1 MPYIIRK
8 IRNKDLYK
16 VVNKTTGEIHS
27 SGSTLENAKKQVRLL
42 ENLPENKGQGL
53 ALNAFTSED
62 DSSPIL
68 LPMLND
74 IILEI
79 PKYFVYQVF
88 PKSLKPNER
97 RFKIFIPTTNNTN
110 KLSSRLK
117 KSSIEVKAIDNDEI
131 KLHENKDNVIQI
143 PPKLSEFSK
152 QDQNKLKDY
161 FLNVENNIKKEL
173 KAPEIRE
180 QKAKGRKIKYA
191 TNEEAKAIQAQQKRD
206 ASKKKYNS
214 LKEASLILKEKKRQE
229 KEAQKLLKKQ
239 EKEAQKLLKKQQGTG
254 IIKNIKKI
262 GNKVINKISE
272 VGKQTG
278 KFIEKVIN
286 PDAFMPPSV
295 KDIMNN
301 HGQEIITSIT
311 LRRNPVSHLI
321 TGAMNAVS
329 LGSFQKKL
337 DQQPYDEL
345 FHLAMLVETNNT
357 RFLLEKIERVN
368 ISKSIGNPEGL
379 EKFDVP
385 LNNKEINVFDL
396 INNTKE
402 QMGKTQFLDY
412 DPVSN
417 NCQVFI
423 MNVLDANGLLNNEN
437 KLWVK
442 QDTEVLFKDNKVL
455 AKISKKLTDIGAS
468 ANVLLH
474 GGKLINK
481 NYEKNNIS
489 SNTIMN
495 DLSYSLPQKQMQH
508 EQQLYATLQNSS
520 SLPEPLMAGSGII
533 KRIKRVGNRIVKKVN
548 RGIDMVE
555 SGIDAIE
562 DIEDKIDKTISQIK
576 NIPEEAK
583 MRLKN
588 VGLDVAE
595 ILLKRGVPV
604 TAGTLAGIIATGM
617 TGQPAAGIA
626 SSIIAGYST
635 QMAVNKLAKEENI
648 NGNGLYGGMGL
659 YASSQGR
666 GVDSDSEDECCSM
679 CGGRLLVDKKIS
691 IRDAYNA
698 AKSVPKVYKENMSSL
713 KSGKQEGSGFIKMP
727 STPVKDSPEMKEYI
741 KKLKEMEKKKDM
753 SGGMM
758 RIPPQPK
765 VIENG
770 IVRPMGGRL
779 VKGSPE
785 MKAKMAKLRALRKK
799 K

>member
-16 VVNKTTGEIHS
+16 VINSKTKEVHS
-27 SGSTLENAKKQVRLL
+27 NGSTLENANKQVRLL
-42 ENLPENKGQGL
+42 ENLSENKGQGIPL
-53 ALNAFTSED
+53 DAFTSED
-62 DSSPIL
+62 GESPIL
-68 LPMLND
+68 LPILNEVV
-74 IILEI
+74 LEI
-79 PKYFVYQVF
+79 PKYFVYQIY
-88 PKSLKPNER
+88 PKNLKPNER
-97 RFKIFIPTTNNTN
+97 RFKVFIPTTNTN

-117 KSSIEVKAIDNDEI
+117 KTSIEVKSVDNDEI
-131 KLHENKDNVIQI
+131 NLHDSKDNVIQV

-152 QDQNKLKDY
+152 QDQNKLRDY
-161 FLNVENNIKKEL
+161 FLNVEDNIKKEL

-180 QKAKGRKIKYA
+180 QKAKGRKIKY
-191 TNEEAKAIQAQQKRD
+191 TTKEEAKAIQAQQKRD
-206 ASKKKYNS
+206 ASKKKYNA
-214 LKEASLILKEKKRQE
+214 LKEASLILKQKKREE
-229 KEAQKLLKKQ
+229 KEAQKTLKKQ
-239 EKEAQKLLKKQQGTG
+239 EKEAQKILKQQQKQQGSG

-262 GNKVINKISE
+262 GNKVVNKISE

-311 LRRNPVSHLI
+311 LRRNPVSKLI
-321 TGAMNAVS
+321 IGAMNAVS

-337 DQQPYDEL
+337 DQQPYDKL
-345 FHLAMLVETNNT
+345 FHLAMLVQTNNT
-357 RFLLEKIERVN
+357 KFLLEKIERVN

-379 EKFDVP
+379 ETLAVP

-396 INNTKE
+396 INNTLK
-402 QMGKTQFLDY
+402 QMGKNKFLDY

-417 NCQVFI
+417 NCQVFL
-423 MNVLDANGLLNNEN
+423 MNVLDANGLLNESN
-437 KLWVK
+437 KDWVK
-442 QDTEVLFKDNKVL
+442 QNTEVLFKGNKVL

-481 NYEKNNIS
+481 NYEKNNIL

-604 TAGTLAGIIATGM
+604 TAGTLAGIMATAM

-626 SSIIAGYST
+626 ASVIAGYST

-648 NGNGLYGGMGL
+648 NGNGLYSGSGL

-666 GVDSDSEDECCSM
+666 GMDSDSEDECCSH
-679 CGGRLLVDKKIS
+679 CGMSGGKLLIDKKFS
-691 IRDAYNA
+691 VRDVYDA

-713 KSGKQEGSGFIKMP
+713 KSGKQEG
-727 STPVKDSPEMKEYI
+727 
-741 KKLKEMEKKKDM
+741 
-753 SGGMM
+753 GMIRM
-758 RIPPQPK
+758 PPQPK
-765 VIENG
+765 VIKNG
-770 IVRPMGGRL
+770 IVAPRMGGKGG
-779 VKGSPE
+779 KGSPE
-785 MKAKMAKLRALRKK
+785 MKEKMAKLRAMRGSKK
-799 K
+799 TKLEY

>member
-8 IRNKDLYK
+8 IRNKYLYK
-16 VVNKTTGEIHS
+16 VINSKTKEVHS
-27 SGSTLENAKKQVRLL
+27 NGSTLENAKKQVRLL

-53 ALNAFTSED
+53 ALDAFTSED

-68 LPMLND
+68 LPILNEVV
-74 IILEI
+74 LEI
-79 PKYFVYQVF
+79 PKYFIYQVY
-88 PKSLKPNER
+88 PKNLKPNER
-97 RFKIFIPTTNNTN
+97 RFKVFIPTTNTN

-117 KSSIEVKAIDNDEI
+117 KTSIEVKSVDNDEI
-131 KLHENKDNVIQI
+131 KLHENKDNVIQV
-143 PPKLSEFSK
+143 PPKLSEFTK

-173 KAPEIRE
+173 KEPEIRE
-180 QKAKGRKIKYA
+180 QKAKGRKIKYS
-191 TNEEAKAIQAQQKRD
+191 TQEEAKAIQAQQKRD

-229 KEAQKLLKKQ
+229 KEAQKVLKKQ
-239 EKEAQKLLKKQQGTG
+239 EKEAQKLLKKQQQGSG

-272 VGKQTG
+272 VGKKTG

-286 PDAFMPPSV
+286 PDAFLPPSV

-311 LRRNPVSHLI
+311 LRRNPVSKLI
-321 TGAMNAVS
+321 VGAMNAVS

-345 FHLAMLVETNNT
+345 FHLAMLVQTSNT

-379 EKFDVP
+379 EKLDVS
-385 LNNKEINVFDL
+385 LNGKEINVFDL
-396 INNTKE
+396 INNTLE
-402 QMGKTQFLDY
+402 QMGKTKFLDY

-417 NCQVFI
+417 NCQVFL
-423 MNVLDANGLLNNEN
+423 MNVLDANGLLNDEN

-442 QDTEVLFKDNKVL
+442 QDTEILFKGNKVL

-468 ANVLLH
+468 ANVLMR
-474 GGKLINK
+474 GGKLENK
-481 NYEKNNIS
+481 IYEKNNIS
-489 SNTIMN
+489 TNTIMN

-520 SLPEPLMAGSGII
+520 SLPEPLMAGSGIF

-555 SGIDAIE
+555 GGIEAIE
-562 DIEDKIDKTISQIK
+562 DIEDKVDKTILRIK
-576 NIPEEAK
+576 GLPEEAR

-588 VGLDVAE
+588 IGLDVAE

-604 TAGTLAGIIATGM
+604 TAATLAGIMATAM
-617 TGQPAAGIA
+617 TGQPASGIA
-626 SSIIAGYST
+626 ASIIAGYGA
-635 QMAVNKLAKEENI
+635 QMAVNKI
-648 NGNGLYGGMGL
+648 DGVDGSSGNGLYSGGQIAGGL
-659 YASSQGR
+659 YAGSQGR
-666 GVDSDSEDECCSM
+666 GIDSDSEDECCEM
-679 CGGRLLVDKKIS
+679 CGGKLLIDRKFSV
-691 IRDAYNA
+691 RDVYNA

-713 KSGKQEGSGFIKMP
+713 KSGKQEGGMIRRKMP
-727 STPVKDSPEMKEYI
+727 PRPTQEIMNGVVGPMTGRGGRGAKGSQQAKDFMKRLREMRGK
-741 KKLKEMEKKKDM
+741 
-753 SGGMM
+753 
-758 RIPPQPK
+758 K
-765 VIENG
+765 VIE
-770 IVRPMGGRL
+770 
-779 VKGSPE
+779 
-785 MKAKMAKLRALRKK
+785 
-799 K
+799 

>member
-1 MPYIIRK
+1 MKKIYYFIIYIEMPYIIRK
-8 IRNKDLYK
+8 IRNKYLYK
-16 VVNKTTGEIHS
+16 VINSKTKEVHS
-27 SGSTLENAKKQVRLL
+27 NGSTLENAKKQVRLL

-53 ALNAFTSED
+53 ALDAFTSED

-68 LPMLND
+68 LPILNEVV
-74 IILEI
+74 LEI
-79 PKYFVYQVF
+79 PKYFIYQVY
-88 PKSLKPNER
+88 PKNLKPNER
-97 RFKIFIPTTNNTN
+97 RFKVFIPTTNTN

-117 KSSIEVKAIDNDEI
+117 KTSIEVKSVDNDEI
-131 KLHENKDNVIQI
+131 KLHENKDNVIQV
-143 PPKLSEFSK
+143 PPKLSEFTK

-173 KAPEIRE
+173 KEPEIRE
-180 QKAKGRKIKYA
+180 QKAKGRKIKYS
-191 TNEEAKAIQAQQKRD
+191 TQEEAKAIQAQQKRD

-229 KEAQKLLKKQ
+229 KEAQKVLKKQ
-239 EKEAQKLLKKQQGTG
+239 EKEAQKLLKKQQQGSG

-272 VGKQTG
+272 VGKKTG

-286 PDAFMPPSV
+286 PDAFLPPSV
-295 KDIMNN
+295 KDIMNT

-311 LRRNPVSHLI
+311 LRRNPVSKLI
-321 TGAMNAVS
+321 VGAMNAVS

-345 FHLAMLVETNNT
+345 FHLAMLVQTSNT

-379 EKFDVP
+379 EKLDVS
-385 LNNKEINVFDL
+385 LNGKEINVFDL
-396 INNTKE
+396 INNTLE
-402 QMGKTQFLDY
+402 QMGKTKFLDY

-417 NCQVFI
+417 NCQVFL
-423 MNVLDANGLLNNEN
+423 MNVLDANGLLNDEN

-442 QDTEVLFKDNKVL
+442 QDTEILFKGNKVL

-468 ANVLLH
+468 ANVLMR
-474 GGKLINK
+474 GGKLENK
-481 NYEKNNIS
+481 IYEKNNIS
-489 SNTIMN
+489 TNTIMN

-520 SLPEPLMAGSGII
+520 SLPEPLMAGSGIF

-555 SGIDAIE
+555 GGIEAIE
-562 DIEDKIDKTISQIK
+562 DIEDKVDKTILRIK
-576 NIPEEAK
+576 GLPEEAR

-588 VGLDVAE
+588 IGLDVAE
-595 ILLKRGVPV
+595 ILLKRGVPI
-604 TAGTLAGIIATGM
+604 TAGTLAGIMATAM

-626 SSIIAGYST
+626 ASILAGYGA
-635 QMAVNKLAKEENI
+635 QMAVNKI
-648 NGNGLYGGMGL
+648 DGVDGSSGSGLYGGFGL
-659 YASSQGR
+659 YAQGK
-666 GVDSDSEDECCSM
+666 GMDSDSEDECCEM
-679 CGGRLLVDKKIS
+679 CGGRLLIDRKFSV
-691 IRDAYNA
+691 RDVYNA

-713 KSGKQEGSGFIKMP
+713 KSGKQEGGMIRRKMP
-727 STPVKDSPEMKEYI
+727 PRPTQEIM
-741 KKLKEMEKKKDM
+741 
-753 SGGMM
+753 
-758 RIPPQPK
+758 
-765 VIENG
+765 NG
-770 IVRPMGGRL
+770 VVGPMTGRG

-785 MKAKMAKLRALRKK
+785 MKEKMRKLREMRKK

>member
-1 MPYIIRK
+1 MKKYIIFD
-8 IRNKDLYK
+8 NLYM
-16 VVNKTTGEIHS
+16 
-27 SGSTLENAKKQVRLL
+27 RLL

-62 DSSPIL
+62 GESQIL
-68 LPMLND
+68 LPMLNEVV
-74 IILEI
+74 LEI
-79 PKYFVYQVF
+79 PKYFIYQVF
-88 PKSLKPNER
+88 PKNLKPNER
-97 RFKIFIPTTNNTN
+97 RFKVFIPTTNTN

-152 QDQNKLKDY
+152 QDQNKLRDY
-161 FLNVENNIKKEL
+161 FLNVENNIIKSFKE
-173 KAPEIRE
+173 PEIRE
-180 QKAKGRKIKYA
+180 QKPKGRKIKYD
-191 TNEEAKAIQAQQKRD
+191 TKEEAKAVQAQQKRD

-214 LKEASLILKEKKRQE
+214 LKEASLILKDKKRQE

-239 EKEAQKLLKKQQGTG
+239 EKEAQKLLKKQQKQQGSG

-262 GNKVINKISE
+262 GNKVVNKISE

-286 PDAFMPPSV
+286 PDAFMPLSV

-321 TGAMNAVS
+321 TGAMNVVS

-337 DQQPYDEL
+337 DQQPYDKL
-345 FHLAMLVETNNT
+345 FHLAMLVQTSNT

-368 ISKSIGNPEGL
+368 VNKSIGNPEGL
-379 EKFDVP
+379 EKLDVP
-385 LNNKEINVFDL
+385 LNGKEINVFDL
-396 INNTKE
+396 INNTLK

-412 DPVSN
+412 DPVKN

-437 KLWVK
+437 KLWTK
-442 QDTEVLFKDNKVL
+442 QDTEVLFKGNKVL

-468 ANVLLH
+468 ANVLMR

-481 NYEKNNIS
+481 IYEKNNIS
-489 SNTIMN
+489 TNTIMN

-508 EQQLYATLQNSS
+508 EQQLFSALQNSA

-533 KRIKRVGNRIVKKVN
+533 KRIKRVGNKIGRKIN

-555 SGIDAIE
+555 GGIEAIE
-562 DIEDKIDKTISQIK
+562 DIEDKVDKTISRIK
-576 NIPEEAK
+576 GLPEEAR

-604 TAGTLAGIIATGM
+604 TAGTLAGIMATAM

-626 SSIIAGYST
+626 ASIIAGYGA
-635 QMAVNKLAKEENI
+635 QMAVNKI
-648 NGNGLYGGMGL
+648 DGVDGSSGSGLYGGMGL
-659 YASSQGR
+659 YAGSQGK
-666 GVDSDSEDECCSM
+666 GMDSDSEDECCEM
-679 CGGRLLVDKKIS
+679 CGGKLLIDRKFSV
-691 IRDAYNA
+691 RDVYNA
-698 AKSVPKVYKENMSSL
+698 AKSIPKSVNKNIKSL
-713 KSGKQEGSGFIKMP
+713 KEGEQEGGKILIQTARRPTKGMP
-727 STPVKDSPEMKEYI
+727 E
-741 KKLKEMEKKKDM
+741 
-753 SGGMM
+753 
-758 RIPPQPK
+758 IP
-765 VIENG
+765 NG
-770 IVRPMGGRL
+770 VRGPSMGGRG

-785 MKAKMAKLRALRKK
+785 AKEFMSKLRAMRKK

>member
-1 MPYIIRK
+1 MNYLNLINKIMKKIYYFIIYIEMPYTIRK
-8 IRNKDLYK
+8 IRNKNLYK
-16 VVNKTTGEIHS
+16 VINSKTKEVHS
-27 SGSTLENAKKQVRLL
+27 NGSTLENAKKQVRLL
-42 ENLPENKGQGL
+42 ENLPENKGGGIPL
-53 ALNAFTSED
+53 DAFTSED
-62 DSSPIL
+62 GESPIL
-68 LPMLND
+68 LPILNEVV
-74 IILEI
+74 LEI

-97 RFKIFIPTTNNTN
+97 RFKIFIPTTNTN

-117 KSSIEVKAIDNDEI
+117 KSSIEVKSIDNDEI
-131 KLHENKDNVIQI
+131 KLYENKDNVIKI

-152 QDQNKLKDY
+152 QDQNKLRDY
-161 FLNVENNIKKEL
+161 FLNVEDNIKKEL

-180 QKAKGRKIKYA
+180 QKTKGRKIKYS
-191 TNEEAKAIQAQQKRD
+191 TKEEAKSVQAQQKRE

-214 LKEASLILKEKKRQE
+214 LKEASLILKQKKREE
-229 KEAQKLLKKQ
+229 KEAQNLLKKQ
-239 EKEAQKLLKKQQGTG
+239 EKEAQKLLKKQQQGSG

-295 KDIMNN
+295 KDIMNS
-301 HGQEIITSIT
+301 HGQEIITYIT
-311 LRRNPVSHLI
+311 LRRNPVSNLI

-345 FHLAMLVETNNT
+345 FHLAMLVQTNNT
-357 RFLLEKIERVN
+357 KFLLEKIERVN
-368 ISKSIGNPEGL
+368 VTSSIGNPEGL
-379 EKFDVP
+379 ETLAVP
-385 LNNKEINVFDL
+385 LNGKEINVFDL

-423 MNVLDANGLLNNEN
+423 MNVLDANGLLNDEN

-442 QDTEVLFKDNKVL
+442 QDTEVLFKGNKVL

-520 SLPEPLMAGSGII
+520 SLPQPLMAGSGII
-533 KRIKRVGNRIVKKVN
+533 KRIKRTGNRIVKKVN

-562 DIEDKIDKTISQIK
+562 DIDNKIDNTISQIK

-583 MRLKN
+583 MRLKK

-604 TAGTLAGIIATGM
+604 TAGTLAGIMATAM

-626 SSIIAGYST
+626 ASVIAGYST
-635 QMAVNKLAKEENI
+635 QMAMNKIAKEENI
-648 NGNGLYGGMGL
+648 NGNGLYGGGQIASGL

-666 GVDSDSEDECCSM
+666 GMDSDSEDECGCSRCEM
-679 CGGRLLVDKKIS
+679 CGGKLLIDRKFS
-691 IRDAYNA
+691 IRNVYDA
-698 AKSVPKVYKENMSSL
+698 AKSVPKVYKENVKSL
-713 KSGKQEGSGFIKMP
+713 KEG
-727 STPVKDSPEMKEYI
+727 EQ
-741 KKLKEMEKKKDM
+741 
-753 SGGMM
+753 SGGMIRM
-758 RIPPQPK
+758 PPQPK
-765 VIENG
+765 IIKNG
-770 IVRPMGGRL
+770 IVAPKMGG
-779 VKGSPE
+779 KGSPE
-785 MKAKMAKLRALRKK
+785 MKEKMRLLRAMRDSKK
-799 K
+799 TKLEY